1 MKITY
6 DQAKEISDKYTNEIK
21 HCQPDWSYEDGYL
34 QAVRDVLSVLG
45 YQALFDP
52 FYYPETLRI
61 AERQGGYVY

>member
-1 MKITY
+1 
-6 DQAKEISDKYTNEIK
+6 
-21 HCQPDWSYEDGYL
+21 
-34 QAVRDVLSVLG
+34 VLG